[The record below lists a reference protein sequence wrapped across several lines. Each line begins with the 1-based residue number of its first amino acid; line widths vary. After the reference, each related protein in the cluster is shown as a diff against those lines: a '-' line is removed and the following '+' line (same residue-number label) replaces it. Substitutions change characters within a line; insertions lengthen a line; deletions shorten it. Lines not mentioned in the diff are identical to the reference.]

1 MRQRCMT
8 NAGPAGELGMETMS
22 AIGALPSS
30 TRPYKA
36 VILHNLMSDWTA
48 TDVMTS
54 EEAVRRMT
62 LGLEAQGLD
71 VCAVQVRGDV
81 AAGLGG
87 LDPREHVIFNWC
99 EGLDG
104 LPRSYDAVPPVLESH
119 GFAYTGAGAWTL
131 ATTQDKARTKALMLE
146 HGVPT
151 PEAKVYARS
160 ETNGWH
166 RFPALVKPAMEH
178 CSYGIE
184 PEAVVDDPQQ
194 LQQRIEYV
202 IEKYQSDALVEDF
215 IDGTEFNVS
224 IWGNGRLTVLPLSE
238 IEFAGIEDYHDRLV
252 SFDAKWTPESDAW
265 RQTSVH
271 CPAEVEPELRQR
283 LETAAKSA
291 YKLFRLRD
299 YGRIDMRVRDGQPYV
314 LDVNSNPDITMEG
327 GFARSARAA
336 GFDYGRM
343 TTRILD
349 YAAKRMPR
357 EA

>member
-1 MRQRCMT
+1 
-8 NAGPAGELGMETMS
+8 MS
-22 AIGALPSS
+22 ATSATRPL

-36 VILHNLMSDWTA
+36 VILHNLMSDWTSA
-48 TDVMTS
+48 DVKAS
-54 EEAVRRMT
+54 EEAVRRMA
-62 LGLEAQGLD
+62 LGLEAHGVD
-71 VCAVQVRGDV
+71 VSAVQVRDDV
-81 AAGLGG
+81 SAGLEG
-87 LDPREHVIFNWC
+87 LDPSEHVIFNWC

-104 LPRSYDAVPPVLESH
+104 LPRGYDAVPPVLEAH
-119 GFAYTGAGAWTL
+119 GFAYTGADAWTL
-131 ATTQDKARTKALMLE
+131 ATTQDKARTKELMLE

-151 PEAKVYARS
+151 PEAKVYASS
-160 ETNGWH
+160 ERNGWH

-184 PEAVVDDPQQ
+184 PEAVVDSPEQ
-194 LQQRIEYV
+194 LQHRIEYV

-215 IDGTEFNVS
+215 IDGPEFNVS

-238 IEFAGIEDYHDRLV
+238 IQFAGVEDYHDRLV
-252 SFDAKWTPESDAW
+252 SYDAKWAPESEAW
-265 RQTSVH
+265 RQTAVH
-271 CPAEVEPELRQR
+271 CPAEVDPELRQR
-283 LETAAKSA
+283 LEAAAKSA

-336 GFDYGRM
+336 GYDYGRM